1 MADDIFTSE
10 PERIIA
16 QRNHVHDLDRL
27 AADRLEE
34 ENDPVATIARF
45 SSANVSGGV
54 REGLSI
60 SDAIDRLAEERM
72 QRENLVKW
80 QLVQASQTNPDAEA
94 RLQQR
99 ARQIGLPAD
108 VARDDPETVA
118 MKAYRKQLEGK
129 DFGNAPATLEVLS
142 DPDVAKV
149 AHDDTDN
156 MFDLD
161 NWHKYNPLAFA
172 LDAVRSLGAGLIGG
186 SIRGTGGMVSTQVR
200 AFPVSGVIN
209 DAEVNAQIMGY
220 DTGNAN
226 ERVAEAVKQG
236 EELAKA
242 SGVDEIYNTGKEWTD
257 AIRGDVSGYGFIGKS
272 VLSGFE
278 SMGAMIPGMALSFV
292 TKNPLP
298 GLTAAGMMEGSDAIM
313 EDLKAGKPFG
323 EAILHGVINGS
334 IEVGT
339 EAIPMSKLINDV
351 DIGKKL
357 FSVLIRNW
365 IRETPSEMIATAGQ
379 TLSDRIFA
387 MKDGEP
393 LSGTITQWAKELPAA
408 EAETVLATMV
418 MSFGMGAFG
427 KGVRQIQTRQMS
439 EAVASLNDNAK
450 ASKVR
455 GRAKEIYERLAQ
467 TVGKNENIDNAYID
481 AERWNEYFQEI
492 GEDPHAMAERFGV
505 TNYEDGSVGSF
516 LQIPFGK
523 YQSDFSA
530 TEYAQAFVNDTKFS
544 DTERTASEQAR
555 FIEKTKEELAET
567 LRTLDEESGRATLVK
582 DAIGRLTDKIAIQ
595 LENTY
600 DKQTSRLQ
608 AEVLARMFSNTVVND
623 AISRGEQATPEA
635 LADMV
640 DALFSTEGPSIRS
653 GTGMRK
659 RSVDPAIDAQLEK
672 LRRNELPKERDVY
685 GQSLMEYIRKKGG
698 IRPDDIT
705 RDLVKNK
712 QLPRSILNEKGMGA
726 DELASLQDVL
736 DFGLDTETTQGDNAL
751 LDALVAE
758 YTTGEKRYSNT
769 QLNSELLSEAQT
781 LNDLSRDL
789 AAAGID
795 LSTHTDNAA
804 IREALSK
811 YYEEQN
817 GENTREEPET
827 SETLR
832 YEQRGFTES
841 DTPTAEERA
850 EANRQYDEIEKKYKG
865 TPLWMKAPNGE
876 PTKLSERQWVQV
888 RTPNFKRWFGDW
900 EKTGIRERLENQE
913 AVAVEAK
920 YNATSPKERRD
931 IALEFFPENVVV
943 QKPVGDVVI
952 SRRSIRSS
960 FSHGST
966 DVKLDVMPYLAEILE
981 KSEYIDTLQ
990 DFDGSDVQN
999 HYFATRIT
1007 HGNQGKL
1014 VFMRARKMPGRENQ
1028 LYVHDVF
1035 VEEEIKQKDR
1045 NNVSKSGYSQ
1055 KTVGQLRG
1063 SDLYKSIL
1071 QDIYATDNESVSKVV
1086 DSNGEPMVMYHQTRS
1101 RDITVF
1107 DIRRKGAGE
1116 TDPETPFGVFL
1127 KPTDADIGLGNVQ
1140 MALFA
1145 NIRNPARFRN
1155 RESVERYLG
1164 EKADGYAQRRDW
1176 LKATDKDYLTK
1187 YEQAEAEADRILEE
1201 WEKNHPDSTEKERE
1215 EIFDKAYAT
1224 ADSVMDE
1231 WKTETDRISKE
1242 AKDIADNWFRKEGYD
1257 GFVLDEDSGSLG
1269 RSVQTTVALSNKQV
1283 KSATGNIG
1291 TFTDNPNILYQF
1303 IGEKGA
1309 AALDRANE
1317 ATIRLDNLS
1326 VAREMAT
1333 AGKDAKA
1340 IKFATGWE
1348 RGADGKWR
1356 YEIDD
1361 SHSVFGVNGDIE
1373 FQKRHPEYQRMKELS
1388 EKFLFGELSSEE
1400 LDELK
1405 NAESIWGRE
1414 PERLRERLESG
1425 NATLPDVLDHPELFH
1440 AYPALK
1446 DVRVWITDPSRE
1458 GNLGGYSSEDN
1469 IIFVSDKAP
1478 DKHSVLMHEIQHVVQ
1493 RLEGFAQGTN
1503 METVGVHL
1511 WDLYKDFENHW
1522 EKTEAPKYQE
1532 YRNVTDQLEKELK
1545 DMFEGV
1551 EGANE
1556 RYAILHRKQ
1565 QQLKEHS
1572 AVKAVNDS
1580 EKRIREKYDLGKG
1593 FSSAFVGKLS
1603 IGSNVWDGML
1613 AHINRKDV
1621 LYTRYRRSAGE
1632 TEARNTQS
1640 RLAMAPEQ
1648 RRQSLASETED
1659 VSREDQ
1665 IFLYQSFGD
1674 ENVPVVRLTG
1684 DELGVPIEAPLKE
1697 HIKAAKK
1704 YHDVLREESK
1714 TNPVIQK
1721 QLGKPVRFSAKGFKE
1736 NAHSGA
1742 DKRKWALFP
1751 KLREIIE
1758 SSVLIETRNVK
1769 KQRKDNFTKFHWVEA
1784 PVNLNG
1790 KTLTVGITLAEDAEG
1805 NLFYNLNAEADST
1818 RSAQKKETPSH
1829 FPGSQ
1834 DQDYEG
1840 ADSTSVLQQ
1849 SQDVGGIPDTASD
1862 ILEQSIGQNG
1872 DGVNLFISKGKTAR
1886 GDIRGSYDYV
1896 NNIIRLTKAADY
1908 STFVHESAHFMLE
1921 MVARMANQESASSYI
1936 TKQYDTICEYLGA
1949 KKGERFT
1956 REQHETFAR
1965 SFEAYLKEGK
1975 APTPAVR
1982 NLFAKFADWLKH
1994 IYRSVSLH
2002 VTLNKDIREVFDRM
2016 IATEAELEMAKK
2028 QKEYTELFATAENAG
2043 LTREEFDLYRKTG
2056 EKELRIAQEKR
2067 RAKIFARAVR
2077 KKTKEYRIRKK
2088 AMERQVAADYD
2099 AMPIIRLMDALS
2111 DKDHPELAFN
2121 KGGLID
2127 RYGKAYIGKLPR
2139 RNGRAIYHAD
2149 GLMDLDDVAIDAG
2162 YESGDDLL
2170 RAWQE
2175 LPTKKEFV
2183 AAETEK
2189 RLAETDRQMDYDV
2202 ASEALDNE
2210 GHDERLKAEL
2220 AIIRRLATFGKKA
2233 VRLHVIEEAKRRKA
2247 QITAIER
2254 DVRDQT
2260 EAMVFVAG
2268 DIIRNKTTGD
2278 IHPEMYRRAMQKA
2291 ADQAYREIR
2300 KTKPDYEKAARA
2312 KQAEMM
2318 NHFLF
2323 REAMKAHREIER
2335 GTRKAKRVLNVKTET
2350 YRNRLDSLN
2359 ANKAKFIAAS
2369 LLGSAR
2375 KEALLDA
2382 VHTEEKYE
2390 KEAAAQW
2397 LYDVG
2402 PMKTTPYRDV
2412 LIALDDMDAYYH
2424 DAQRE
2429 KQVVIAG
2436 RRMDAIDVA
2445 GDLAEKVRQV
2455 EKSKYVTDNVRSV
2468 KNDVIDGL
2476 HFTKNILT
2484 RMEHLCYFFDGD
2496 RKGVG
2501 PWLKNVFA
2509 PTLAAGVR
2517 YRQRR
2522 DAVAKEFSEI
2532 LDGFEFRK
2540 GVIHSEELDF
2550 TFGKG
2555 RRSSTGY
2562 AKAEIVAL
2570 ILQTGTESNLKKLLA
2585 GYGWTVVDWNRF
2597 IARMQQERILTEAD
2611 MDRVQRIWDLFE
2623 ANKEK
2628 SQRAYKY
2635 VYGRYF
2641 EEIPARPFM
2650 MFGKM
2655 YKGGYAPLVYDSRET
2670 DAGKKQESDFK
2681 EDMQALFPAPDA
2693 GFAKSRT
2700 EYIGELSLDIMRIQ
2714 RGFKD
2719 QILFSE
2725 MGPVYADLQ
2734 KIFRQPELSKA
2745 LREYDDRLYAR
2756 VIDPWMKRAVH
2767 QSIDT
2772 GRERSA
2778 ADRIFRSLRN
2788 ISSVTT
2794 MAGNVVNAV
2803 EGLTDVP
2810 AAVKVVGFRSFSDAT
2825 KQFMASPRESQ
2836 RMIRELSPYM
2846 NERMSAA
2853 YASLDARLEESVNPN
2868 KIQRWNRFISDH
2880 AFFVQTVF
2888 DRFIICPTWIASY
2901 NNALASGLTEED
2913 AILKADSDVRRVQS
2927 DYSPES
2933 LSNLEAG
2940 SPFVRLFTQ
2949 FTSYFITRGNL
2960 VASESSVAIR
2970 QGASKLA
2977 VMFGWMLMAGIP
2989 AWLSKALQMAA
3000 SGSDD
3005 DREFSDWIVEI
3016 FGLGSLDYV
3025 LSMTGAG
3032 RYAATMINDI
3042 QQGRRFN
3049 YPAPGP
3055 FRALESL
3062 YSLAENRAKGDPVKL
3077 TQYLIE
3083 VSNAMPYTP
3092 VIPIRPVKSVGYVV
3106 HAVEGK
3112 IEPTGPVDF
3121 IRGTVTGRASA
3132 DSRK

>member
-672 LRRNELPKERDVY
+672 LRRNELPKERNVY

-736 DFGLDTETTQGDNAL
+736 DFGIETEAMQGDNAL

-789 AAAGID
+789 AAAGIA

-850 EANRQYDEIEKKYKG
+850 EADRQYDEIEKKYKG

-888 RTPNFKRWFGDW
+888 RTLNFKRWFGDW
-900 EKTGIRERLENQE
+900 EKAGIRERLENQE
-913 AVAVEAK
+913 PVLVEAK
-920 YNATSPKERRD
+920 YHIENSKERKAKAVELLDED
-931 IALEFFPENVVV
+931 ITV
-943 QKPVGDVVI
+943 QKAIGPVNI
-952 SRRSIRSS
+952 SKSGIRKS
-960 FSHGST
+960 FGHST
-966 DVKLDVMPYLAEILE
+966 SDAKLDVIPHLREILE
-981 KSEYIDTLQ
+981 KAEYLDTLN
-990 DFDGSDVQN
+990 DFDGKDIQN
-999 HYFATRIT
+999 HYFAARIT
-1007 HGNQGKL
+1007 HDGQNKI
-1014 VFMRARKMPGRENQ
+1014 VFLRARKMPGRGNQ

-1035 VEEEIKQKDR
+1035 VEDEIKQKAGSPLQIR
-1045 NNVSKSGYSQ
+1045 EYGEKAISH
-1055 KTVGQLRG
+1055 LRG

-1071 QDIYATDNESVSKVV
+1071 QDIYATDNESISKVV

-1176 LKATDKDYLTK
+1176 LRATDKDYLTK

-1291 TFTDNPNILYQF
+1291 TFTDNPNI
-1303 IGEKGA
+1303 
-1309 AALDRANE
+1309 
-1317 ATIRLDNLS
+1317 
-1326 VAREMAT
+1326 
-1333 AGKDAKA
+1333 
-1340 IKFATGWE
+1340 
-1348 RGADGKWR
+1348 
-1356 YEIDD
+1356 
-1361 SHSVFGVNGDIE
+1361 
-1373 FQKRHPEYQRMKELS
+1373 
-1388 EKFLFGELSSEE
+1388 
-1400 LDELK
+1400 
-1405 NAESIWGRE
+1405 
-1414 PERLRERLESG
+1414 
-1425 NATLPDVLDHPELFH
+1425 
-1440 AYPALK
+1440 
-1446 DVRVWITDPSRE
+1446 
-1458 GNLGGYSSEDN
+1458 
-1469 IIFVSDKAP
+1469 
-1478 DKHSVLMHEIQHVVQ
+1478 
-1493 RLEGFAQGTN
+1493 
-1503 METVGVHL
+1503 
-1511 WDLYKDFENHW
+1511 
-1522 EKTEAPKYQE
+1522 
-1532 YRNVTDQLEKELK
+1532 
-1545 DMFEGV
+1545 
-1551 EGANE
+1551 
-1556 RYAILHRKQ
+1556 
-1565 QQLKEHS
+1565 
-1572 AVKAVNDS
+1572 
-1580 EKRIREKYDLGKG
+1580 
-1593 FSSAFVGKLS
+1593 
-1603 IGSNVWDGML
+1603 
-1613 AHINRKDV
+1613 
-1621 LYTRYRRSAGE
+1621 
-1632 TEARNTQS
+1632 
-1640 RLAMAPEQ
+1640 
-1648 RRQSLASETED
+1648 
-1659 VSREDQ
+1659 
-1665 IFLYQSFGD
+1665 LYQSFGD

-1840 ADSTSVLQQ
+1840 ADSTSVLTQQQ

-1862 ILEQSIGQNG
+1862 VLEQSIGQNG

-2233 VRLHVIEEAKRRKA
+2233 VRLHVTEEAKRRKT

-2323 REAMKAHREIER
+2323 REAMKARREIER

-2350 YRNRLDSLN
+2350 YRNWLDSLN

-2369 LLGSAR
+2369 LLGSVR

-2455 EKSKYVTDNVRSV
+2455 GKSKYVTDNVRSV

-2901 NNALASGLTEED
+2901 NNALARGLTEED

-3121 IRGTVTGRASA
+3121 VRGAVTGRASP

>member
-54 REGLSI
+54 RKNLSI
-60 SDAIDRLAEERM
+60 SDAIDILAEERM

-80 QLVQASQTNPDAEA
+80 QLAQASRTNPDAEA
-94 RLQQR
+94 RLQQQ

-118 MKAYRKQLEGK
+118 KQAYRKQLDGK
-129 DFGNAPATLEVLS
+129 DFEKAPATLEVLS
-142 DPDVAKV
+142 DPNVAKV

-161 NWHKYNPLAFA
+161 NWHKHNPLAFA
-172 LDAVRSLGAGLIGG
+172 LDVARSFGAGLIGG
-186 SIRGTGGMVSTQVR
+186 SVRGVGGMASTQVR

-236 EELAKA
+236 EELAKV

-278 SMGAMIPGMALSFV
+278 SMGAMIPGMALSFL

-313 EDLKAGKPFG
+313 ENLKAGKPFG

-334 IEVGT
+334 IEVST
-339 EAIPMSKLINDV
+339 EAIPVSKLINDV

-365 IRETPSEMIATAGQ
+365 IRETPSEMVATAGQ

-387 MKDGEP
+387 MKDGES
-393 LSGTITQWAKELPAA
+393 LSGTITQWAKELPEA

-467 TVGKNENIDNAYID
+467 TVGKNKNIDNAYID

-505 TNYEDGSVGSF
+505 VNYEDGSVGSF

-555 FIEKTKEELAET
+555 FIEKTKEELAGM
-567 LRTLDEESGRATLVK
+567 LRTLDEESGRAQLVK

-608 AEVLARMFSNTVVND
+608 AEVLARMFSNTIIND
-623 AISRGEQATPEA
+623 AISNGTQATPEA

-640 DALFSTEGPSIRS
+640 DALFSTEGPSIQS
-653 GTGMRK
+653 GTGMKK

-698 IRPDDIT
+698 LRPDDIT
-705 RDLVKNK
+705 RDLVKNR

-736 DFGLDTETTQGDNAL
+736 DFGLDTETMRGDNAL

-769 QLNSELLSEAQT
+769 QLNSELLSEAQA

-795 LSTHTDNAA
+795 LSNTDNAA
-804 IREALSK
+804 VREALSK

-817 GENTREEPET
+817 GENTREEPEA

-850 EANRQYDEIEKKYKG
+850 EADRQYDEIEKKYKG

-876 PTKLSERQWVQV
+876 PTKLTERQWVQV

-900 EKTGIRERLENQE
+900 EKAGTRERLENQE
-913 AVAVEAK
+913 PVLVEAK
-920 YNATSPKERRD
+920 YHIENSKERKAKAVELLDED
-931 IALEFFPENVVV
+931 ITV
-943 QKPVGDVVI
+943 QKAIGPVNI
-952 SRRSIRSS
+952 SKSGIRKS
-960 FSHGST
+960 FGHST
-966 DVKLDVMPYLAEILE
+966 SDAKLDVIPHLREILE
-981 KSEYIDTLQ
+981 KAEYLDTLN
-990 DFDGSDVQN
+990 DFDGKDIQN
-999 HYFATRIT
+999 HYFAARIT
-1007 HGNQGKL
+1007 HDGQNKI
-1014 VFMRARKMPGRENQ
+1014 VFLRARKMPGRGNQ

-1035 VEEEIKQKDR
+1035 IEDEIKQKAGSPLQIR
-1045 NNVSKSGYSQ
+1045 EYGEKAISR
-1055 KTVGQLRG
+1055 LRG

-1086 DSNGEPMVMYHQTRS
+1086 DSNGEPKASDV
-1101 RDITVF
+1101 
-1107 DIRRKGAGE
+1107 E
-1116 TDPETPFGVFL
+1116 VFL
-1127 KPTDADIGLGNVQ
+1127 
-1140 MALFA
+1140 
-1145 NIRNPARFRN
+1145 
-1155 RESVERYLG
+1155 
-1164 EKADGYAQRRDW
+1164 
-1176 LKATDKDYLTK
+1176 
-1187 YEQAEAEADRILEE
+1187 
-1201 WEKNHPDSTEKERE
+1201 
-1215 EIFDKAYAT
+1215 
-1224 ADSVMDE
+1224 
-1231 WKTETDRISKE
+1231 
-1242 AKDIADNWFRKEGYD
+1242 
-1257 GFVLDEDSGSLG
+1257 SG
-1269 RSVQTTVALSNKQV
+1269 Q
-1283 KSATGNIG
+1283 
-1291 TFTDNPNILYQF
+1291 NILYQ
-1303 IGEKGA
+1303 
-1309 AALDRANE
+1309 
-1317 ATIRLDNLS
+1317 
-1326 VAREMAT
+1326 RE
-1333 AGKDAKA
+1333 
-1340 IKFATGWE
+1340 
-1348 RGADGKWR
+1348 
-1356 YEIDD
+1356 
-1361 SHSVFGVNGDIE
+1361 
-1373 FQKRHPEYQRMKELS
+1373 
-1388 EKFLFGELSSEE
+1388 
-1400 LDELK
+1400 
-1405 NAESIWGRE
+1405 
-1414 PERLRERLESG
+1414 
-1425 NATLPDVLDHPELFH
+1425 
-1440 AYPALK
+1440 
-1446 DVRVWITDPSRE
+1446 
-1458 GNLGGYSSEDN
+1458 
-1469 IIFVSDKAP
+1469 
-1478 DKHSVLMHEIQHVVQ
+1478 
-1493 RLEGFAQGTN
+1493 
-1503 METVGVHL
+1503 
-1511 WDLYKDFENHW
+1511 
-1522 EKTEAPKYQE
+1522 
-1532 YRNVTDQLEKELK
+1532 
-1545 DMFEGV
+1545 
-1551 EGANE
+1551 
-1556 RYAILHRKQ
+1556 
-1565 QQLKEHS
+1565 
-1572 AVKAVNDS
+1572 
-1580 EKRIREKYDLGKG
+1580 
-1593 FSSAFVGKLS
+1593 
-1603 IGSNVWDGML
+1603 
-1613 AHINRKDV
+1613 
-1621 LYTRYRRSAGE
+1621 
-1632 TEARNTQS
+1632 
-1640 RLAMAPEQ
+1640 
-1648 RRQSLASETED
+1648 
-1659 VSREDQ
+1659 
-1665 IFLYQSFGD
+1665 
-1674 ENVPVVRLTG
+1674 PVVRLTG
-1684 DELGVPIEAPLKE
+1684 DELGVPIDAPLKE
-1697 HIKAAKK
+1697 HVAAAKK
-1704 YHDVLREESK
+1704 YHDELKKEIENGK
-1714 TNPVIQK
+1714 TLLQP
-1721 QLGKPVRFSAKGFKE
+1721 QLEKPVRLSSRGWRK
-1736 NAHSGA
+1736 NVSGGA
-1742 DKRKWALFP
+1742 NKLKWSLFP
-1751 KLREIIE
+1751 KLREIVE
-1758 SSVLIETRNVK
+1758 NSVLVETREATGK
-1769 KQRKDNFTKFHWVEA
+1769 YADHYTKWHWCEIFVS
-1784 PVNLNG
+1784 LNG
-1790 KTLTVGITLAEDAEG
+1790 ENRTVGFALLEDADG
-1805 NLFYNLNAEADST
+1805 NLFYNLNAEPLTKNPRNHQS
-1818 RSAQKKETPSH
+1818 SSH
-1829 FPGSQ
+1829 GPRVQ
-1834 DQDYEG
+1834 
-1840 ADSTSVLQQ
+1840 
-1849 SQDVGGIPDTASD
+1849 DTASD
-1862 ILEQSIGQNG
+1862 ILEQSIGQNA
-1872 DGVNLFISKGKTAR
+1872 DGVNLFILNEKKRGKV
-1886 GDIRGSYDYV
+1886 RGSYDYV

-1949 KKGERFT
+1949 EKGERFT

-1975 APTPAVR
+1975 APTPALR
-1982 NLFAKFADWLKH
+1982 SLFRKFADWLKH
-1994 IYRSVSLH
+1994 IYRSISLH

-2016 IATEAELEMAKK
+2016 IVTEAELEMAKK
-2028 QKEYTELFATAENAG
+2028 QKEYTELFATAEDAG
-2043 LTREEFDLYRKTG
+2043 LTQEEFDLYRKTG
-2056 EKELRIAQEKR
+2056 DKELGMAQEKW
-2067 RAKIFARAVR
+2067 RARIFTRVAR
-2077 KKTKEYRIRKK
+2077 KKTKEYRVRKK
-2088 AMERQVAADYD
+2088 AMEQQVAADYD

-2111 DKDHPELAFN
+2111 DRDHPELSLN
-2121 KGGLID
+2121 KNALID

-2139 RNGRAIYHAD
+2139 RNGRAICHAD

-2170 RAWQE
+2170 KAWQE

-2220 AIIRRLATFGKKA
+2220 AIIRRLATKW
-2233 VRLHVIEEAKRRKA
+2233 RKA
-2247 QITAIER
+2247 QIAAIER
-2254 DVRDQT
+2254 DVRYQT
-2260 EAMVFVAG
+2260 EAMAFVAG
-2268 DIIRNKTTGD
+2268 DIIRDRATGD
-2278 IHPEMYRRAMQKA
+2278 IRPEMYRRAMQKA
-2291 ADQAYREIR
+2291 ADQAFREIR

-2323 REAMKAHREIER
+2323 REAMKARGEIER
-2335 GTRKAKRVLNVKTET
+2335 GSRKAKRILNVKTET

-2375 KEALLDA
+2375 KEALLNA

-2412 LIALDDMDAYYH
+2412 LVALDDMDAYYS
-2424 DAQRE
+2424 DARRE
-2429 KQVVIAG
+2429 RQVIIDG

-2445 GDLAEKVRQV
+2445 GDLAEKVLQIGQ
-2455 EKSKYVTDNVRSV
+2455 SKYVTDNVRSV
-2468 KNDVIDGL
+2468 KNDVINGL

-2562 AKAEIVAL
+2562 AKAEIIAL

-2585 GYGWTVVDWNRF
+2585 GYGWTVTDWNRF
-2597 IARMQQERILTEAD
+2597 IARMQQEGILTEAD
-2611 MDRVQRIWDLFE
+2611 MDRVQRIWDMFE

-2745 LREYDDRLYAR
+2745 LKEYDDRLYAR
-2756 VIDPWMKRAVH
+2756 VIEPWMKRAVH

-2803 EGLTDVP
+2803 EGLTDIP

-2846 NERMSAA
+2846 NKRMSAA
-2853 YASLDARLEESVNPN
+2853 YTSLDARLEESVNPN

-2901 NNALASGLTEED
+2901 NNALASGLTEKD

-2989 AWLSKALQMAA
+2989 AWLSKALQIAA

-3042 QQGRRFN
+3042 Q
-3049 YPAPGP
+3049 
-3055 FRALESL
+3055 RADVSTILHRVRSECL
-3062 YSLAENRAKGDPVKL
+3062 NRCIHWPKTGLKA
-3077 TQYLIE
+3077 
-3083 VSNAMPYTP
+3083 
-3092 VIPIRPVKSVGYVV
+3092 IR
-3106 HAVEGK
+3106 
-3112 IEPTGPVDF
+3112 
-3121 IRGTVTGRASA
+3121 
-3132 DSRK
+3132 

>member
-80 QLVQASQTNPDAEA
+80 QLVQASRTNPDAEA

-118 MKAYRKQLEGK
+118 RKAYRKQLEGK

-888 RTPNFKRWFGDW
+888 RTLNFKRWFGDW
-900 EKTGIRERLENQE
+900 EKAGIRERLENQE
-913 AVAVEAK
+913 PVLVEAK
-920 YNATSPKERRD
+920 YHIENSKERKAKAVELLDED
-931 IALEFFPENVVV
+931 ITV
-943 QKPVGDVVI
+943 QKAIGPVNI
-952 SRRSIRSS
+952 SKSGIRKS
-960 FSHGST
+960 FGHST
-966 DVKLDVMPYLAEILE
+966 SDAKLDVIPHLREILE
-981 KSEYIDTLQ
+981 KAEYLDTLN
-990 DFDGSDVQN
+990 DFDGKDIQN
-999 HYFATRIT
+999 HYFAARIT
-1007 HGNQGKL
+1007 HDGQNKI
-1014 VFMRARKMPGRENQ
+1014 VFLRARKMPGRGNQ

-1035 VEEEIKQKDR
+1035 VEDEIKQKAGSPLQIR
-1045 NNVSKSGYSQ
+1045 EYGEKAISH
-1055 KTVGQLRG
+1055 LRG

-1071 QDIYATDNESVSKVV
+1071 QDIYATDNESISKVV

-1116 TDPETPFGVFL
+1116 TDPETP
-1127 KPTDADIGLGNVQ
+1127 
-1140 MALFA
+1140 
-1145 NIRNPARFRN
+1145 
-1155 RESVERYLG
+1155 S
-1164 EKADGYAQRRDW
+1164 
-1176 LKATDKDYLTK
+1176 
-1187 YEQAEAEADRILEE
+1187 
-1201 WEKNHPDSTEKERE
+1201 
-1215 EIFDKAYAT
+1215 
-1224 ADSVMDE
+1224 
-1231 WKTETDRISKE
+1231 
-1242 AKDIADNWFRKEGYD
+1242 
-1257 GFVLDEDSGSLG
+1257 
-1269 RSVQTTVALSNKQV
+1269 
-1283 KSATGNIG
+1283 
-1291 TFTDNPNILYQF
+1291 
-1303 IGEKGA
+1303 
-1309 AALDRANE
+1309 
-1317 ATIRLDNLS
+1317 
-1326 VAREMAT
+1326 
-1333 AGKDAKA
+1333 
-1340 IKFATGWE
+1340 
-1348 RGADGKWR
+1348 
-1356 YEIDD
+1356 
-1361 SHSVFGVNGDIE
+1361 
-1373 FQKRHPEYQRMKELS
+1373 
-1388 EKFLFGELSSEE
+1388 
-1400 LDELK
+1400 
-1405 NAESIWGRE
+1405 
-1414 PERLRERLESG
+1414 
-1425 NATLPDVLDHPELFH
+1425 
-1440 AYPALK
+1440 
-1446 DVRVWITDPSRE
+1446 
-1458 GNLGGYSSEDN
+1458 
-1469 IIFVSDKAP
+1469 
-1478 DKHSVLMHEIQHVVQ
+1478 
-1493 RLEGFAQGTN
+1493 
-1503 METVGVHL
+1503 
-1511 WDLYKDFENHW
+1511 
-1522 EKTEAPKYQE
+1522 
-1532 YRNVTDQLEKELK
+1532 
-1545 DMFEGV
+1545 
-1551 EGANE
+1551 
-1556 RYAILHRKQ
+1556 
-1565 QQLKEHS
+1565 
-1572 AVKAVNDS
+1572 
-1580 EKRIREKYDLGKG
+1580 
-1593 FSSAFVGKLS
+1593 
-1603 IGSNVWDGML
+1603 
-1613 AHINRKDV
+1613 
-1621 LYTRYRRSAGE
+1621 
-1632 TEARNTQS
+1632 
-1640 RLAMAPEQ
+1640 
-1648 RRQSLASETED
+1648 
-1659 VSREDQ
+1659 
-1665 IFLYQSFGD
+1665 
-1674 ENVPVVRLTG
+1674 
-1684 DELGVPIEAPLKE
+1684 
-1697 HIKAAKK
+1697 
-1704 YHDVLREESK
+1704 
-1714 TNPVIQK
+1714 
-1721 QLGKPVRFSAKGFKE
+1721 
-1736 NAHSGA
+1736 
-1742 DKRKWALFP
+1742 
-1751 KLREIIE
+1751 
-1758 SSVLIETRNVK
+1758 
-1769 KQRKDNFTKFHWVEA
+1769 
-1784 PVNLNG
+1784 
-1790 KTLTVGITLAEDAEG
+1790 
-1805 NLFYNLNAEADST
+1805 DST

-1840 ADSTSVLQQ
+1840 ADSTSVLTQQQ

-1862 ILEQSIGQNG
+1862 VLEQSIGQNG

-2028 QKEYTELFATAENAG
+2028 QKEYTELFATAEKAG

-2088 AMERQVAADYD
+2088 AMEQQVAADYD
-2099 AMPIIRLMDALS
+2099 AMPIIRLMDVLS

-2121 KGGLID
+2121 KGALID

-2233 VRLHVIEEAKRRKA
+2233 VRLHVIEEAKRRKV

-2323 REAMKAHREIER
+2323 REAMKARREIER

-3005 DREFSDWIVEI
+3005 DREFLDWIVEI

-3121 IRGTVTGRASA
+3121 IRGTVTGRASP